1 MRNWNNEGLGYLNFP
16 IAAFLLSI
24 LCVVNTLNDE
34 PQVLCSK

>member
-24 LCVVNTLNDE
+24 LYLMNA
-34 PQVLCSK
+34 K